1 MDDLRRALH
10 ETADVIAD
18 YREGL
23 REARVTPL
31 AGRDDVVA
39 ALDRGLP
46 DGPAALPA
54 VIDELLAA
62 ARPGLMASSGPR
74 YYGFVIG
81 GSVDAA
87 LVADMFTSGW
97 DQCGFNPALS
107 PAAIGFE
114 DVAGAWLKELLHIPA
129 SASVGFVTGA
139 QAANTAG
146 LAAARLHV
154 LAKHGWDVGRD
165 GLFGAPRV
173 RVLAGAERHATVD
186 RALRLLGL
194 GSASVDEVP
203 ALRSGAMDPAALR
216 DALASAPAGPAIVC
230 AQAGNVNTGACD
242 DLRAIAAAA
251 RARGAWLHVD
261 GAFGLWAAASP
272 RTAHLVEG
280 LELADSWGCDGHKW
294 LNVPYDSGYVFCAHP
309 QVHAA
314 AMTYVAAYLTGQV
327 EGRALGGGDFVAES
341 SRRARG
347 FATWAALRALGRD
360 GVADLVDR
368 CCALARRFADGL
380 ALVDGVE
387 VVNEVVLNQ
396 VLVRVGDE
404 RVTDLVERRVQED
417 GTCWLGATTWR
428 GERLLRISVSNWST
442 TEADI
447 DASVAAVAS
456 ALRAGTPAGRAR

>member
-1 MDDLRRALH
+1 MEDLRRALH
-10 ETADVIAD
+10 EAADAIAD

-39 ALDRGLP
+39 ALGQALP
-46 DGPAALPA
+46 DAPSALPA
-54 VIDELLAA
+54 VIDELIAA

-154 LAKHGWDVGRD
+154 LARHGWDVGRD

-194 GSASVDEVP
+194 GGAAVDEVP
-203 ALRSGAMDPAALR
+203 ALRSGAMDAAALR
-216 DALASAPAGPAIVC
+216 DALAVGS
-230 AQAGNVNTGACD
+230 
-242 DLRAIAAAA
+242 
-251 RARGAWLHVD
+251 
-261 GAFGLWAAASP
+261 
-272 RTAHLVEG
+272 
-280 LELADSWGCDGHKW
+280 
-294 LNVPYDSGYVFCAHP
+294 
-309 QVHAA
+309 
-314 AMTYVAAYLTGQV
+314 
-327 EGRALGGGDFVAES
+327 GRADH
-341 SRRARG
+341 R
-347 FATWAALRALGRD
+347 
-360 GVADLVDR
+360 
-368 CCALARRFADGL
+368 
-380 ALVDGVE
+380 
-387 VVNEVVLNQ
+387 
-396 VLVRVGDE
+396 
-404 RVTDLVERRVQED
+404 
-417 GTCWLGATTWR
+417 
-428 GERLLRISVSNWST
+428 
-442 TEADI
+442 
-447 DASVAAVAS
+447 
-456 ALRAGTPAGRAR
+456 LRAGRQREHGRVRRPARDRSGRAHPRRMAARRRRLRPVGRGQPAHRPSGRGPRARRLLGLRRAQVAERPLRLRATCSAPTRRCMPRR